1 MGLQKISD
9 AEAASDDG
17 YKVRFDANNLV
28 FAQGTRYL
36 TIPVDLNP
44 ATGEMR
50 VYMTRMSSWMENGAP
65 CESEGTLNVNVLKN
79 RISGALKFLERKH
92 AFT

>member
-1 MGLQKISD
+1 MALQKISD
-9 AEAASDDG
+9 TEAASEDG

-36 TIPVDLNP
+36 TIPVDMNA

-50 VYMTRMSSWMENGAP
+50 VYMTRMSSWMENGVP

-79 RISGALKFLERKH
+79 RIGGALNFLGRKF
-92 AFT
+92 AYA

>member
-1 MGLQKISD
+1 MALQKISD
-9 AEAASDDG
+9 TEAGSDEG

-50 VYMTRMSSWMENGAP
+50 VYMTRMSSWMENGEP
-65 CESEGTLNVNVLKN
+65 CESEGTLNVNVLRN
-79 RISGALKFLERKH
+79 RIGGALKFLERKF
-92 AFT
+92 AFA